1 MKIER
6 FGILK
11 ICVFIAFSYYIYTKK
26 LSNQHKLEGTVLSP
40 KNTNIQDVSKIF
52 RNIAGHAPNVKR
64 KSICFVEIKENELYL
79 TLFRS
84 SLFCRSKG
92 KEGRSFRDPPYLA
105 KSLVLMVPS
114 CSGGISK
121 NQFLWENMIKIFQLI
136 LILYFLRKSIWKLN

>member
-79 TLFRS
+79 ILFWS
-84 SLFCRSKG
+84 SLFCRSKARRG
-92 KEGRSFRDPPYLA
+92 KVFETPLPRQITGSYG
-105 KSLVLMVPS
+105 KSMVLMLKYI
-114 CSGGISK
+114 CK
-121 NQFLWENMIKIFQLI
+121 RFQI
-136 LILYFLRKSIWKLN
+136 D